1 MTTKPRRT
9 WSSPPD
15 CRCGVCRSFT
25 MNPVRDYGGVMSV
38 RLCGN
43 CESDFK
49 RALKPAVMAVER
61 EVSMRIETMRCA

>member
-1 MTTKPRRT
+1 
-9 WSSPPD
+9 
-15 CRCGVCRSFT
+15 